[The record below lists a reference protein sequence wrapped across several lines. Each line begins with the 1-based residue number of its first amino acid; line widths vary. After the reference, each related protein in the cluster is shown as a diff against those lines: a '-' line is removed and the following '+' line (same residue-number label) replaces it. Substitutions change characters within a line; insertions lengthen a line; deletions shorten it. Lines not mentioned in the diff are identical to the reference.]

1 LRGAR
6 LCPELGVKPTRRL
19 RVQTSQFDPTR
30 TLAEQTVNP
39 HSCLSSSLFFP
50 QTNRDGRGSLFS
62 TLLGTDDSSNHGLT
76 MPESQSRR
84 LVAILAADIAGY
96 SALMGADEARTVRDL
111 KGHQAAVLP
120 MVVEFGGRVIDT
132 AGDGIL
138 AEFPSV
144 VNAVKCA
151 VAIQSKMAERN
162 VGAEPERFMEFR
174 IGVSIGDVVYDD
186 ARIYGDG
193 ISVATRLEA
202 IAEPGDIWISSKV
215 YEEVNG
221 RIDLAYQDIGEHQLK
236 NIARPVRVYRVQLG
250 KTRTGAERQLT
261 AILAADVAG
270 YSRLVE
276 NDEEGTLTQWKAHW
290 HALIQPKIKEF
301 HGRIVRVIGDGVL
314 VEFASVVD
322 AVRGAV
328 EVQRGMAARNAEVP
342 HDKRIEF
349 RMGINFGEL
358 IIDGGDFW
366 GDAVNIAARLE
377 ALAEPGG
384 ICVSG
389 RVQED
394 VKGKLDIVFE
404 DAGEQQL
411 KNIARPVRVYRIRT
425 GSEVPTPPVIPRKP
439 RAARSK
445 LRGGLVAV
453 ALLVLLGGGERVWQ
467 LVSHPFS
474 LSQVF
479 REVQAPAL
487 LPDKLSI
494 AVLPF
499 LNMSSDPEQE
509 YFSDGMTEDLI
520 TELSRLTGLFV
531 IARNSVFTFKG
542 RAVKT
547 DQVSRELGV
556 RYVIEGSVRKANNRI
571 RITAQLIDAKT
582 DYHMW
587 AQSYDR
593 DLQDVFAVQGEI
605 ARRITSAMAVKL
617 TKEEE
622 NYMGRPYT
630 SSEVA
635 WEYFMRGAELYR
647 RFTPKDNANA
657 RDLFEKAIDLDPE
670 FARAYANLAATH
682 RQDSNGRW
690 SQDPQSSEDL
700 AYRMAQ
706 KALELA
712 RKELEPKP
720 SLPYALEQ
728 MGWVLLYREKFQ
740 EASQAAEEA
749 VQRNLNYADGYALWA
764 HVLIYSGKPED
775 ALRKSQEA
783 IDLNPIYPFFY
794 DYHRGQAYYVW
805 GVLTSAQ
812 DPNASR
818 QRFEEAEKHLREAL
832 RKNNNFRPARSY
844 LVAVLSEL
852 GRQDEA
858 MKEMNI
864 SLEKGEP
871 LVKILKSGNQQL
883 AEEHMRTLTPYEN
896 KEISNRLA
904 NAWREAVR

>member
-1 LRGAR
+1 
-6 LCPELGVKPTRRL
+6 V
-19 RVQTSQFDPTR
+19 TS
-30 TLAEQTVNP
+30 VVV
-39 HSCLSSSLFFP
+39 
-50 QTNRDGRGSLFS
+50 FS

-96 SALMGADEARTVRDL
+96 SALSGADEARTVRDL

-132 AGDGIL
+132 GCDGIL
-138 AEFPSV
+138 AEFPSA

-151 VAIQSKMAERN
+151 VAIQSKMSERN
-162 VGAEPERFMEFR
+162 VGAEPERCMEFR
-174 IGVSIGDVVYDD
+174 VGLDIGDAVYDD
-186 ARIYGDG
+186 ALICGDG
-193 ISVATRLEA
+193 ISMATRLKA
-202 IAEPGDIWISSKV
+202 IAEPGSIWISSKV

-221 RIDLAYQDIGEHQLK
+221 RIDLAYQDIGEQQLK
-236 NIARPVRVYRVQLG
+236 NIVRPVRVYRVQLG

-261 AILAADVAG
+261 AILAVDVAG

-290 HALIQPKIKEF
+290 HGLIQPKIKEF

-328 EVQRGMAARNAEVP
+328 EVQRGMAERNAEVP

-404 DAGEQQL
+404 DAGEHKL

-425 GSEVPTPPVIPRKP
+425 GSGVPALPDIGRKP
-439 RAARSK
+439 RAARSR
-445 LRGGLVAV
+445 LRVGLVAV
-453 ALLVLLGGGERVWQ
+453 ALLVLLGGVWQ
-467 LVSHPFS
+467 LVSRPFF
-474 LSQVF
+474 LSRVF

-487 LPDKLSI
+487 LPDKRSI

-542 RAVKT
+542 RAVKAQ
-547 DQVSRELGV
+547 QVSQELGV

-571 RITAQLIDAKT
+571 RITAQLIDGNT
-582 DYHMW
+582 GYHMW

-622 NYMGRPYT
+622 KLMGRPYT

-647 RFTPKDNANA
+647 RFTPKDNAHA

-720 SLPYALEQ
+720 SLPFALEQ
-728 MGWVLLYREKFQ
+728 MGWVLLYREKFE
-740 EASQAAEEA
+740 EARQAAEEA
-749 VQRNLNYADGYALWA
+749 VQRNPNYADGYALWA
-764 HVLIYSGKPED
+764 HVLVYSGEPEE
-775 ALRKSQEA
+775 ALHKSQEA
-783 IDLNPIYPFFY
+783 IDRNPIYPFFY

-818 QRFEEAEKHLREAL
+818 QHFEKAEPYLREAL

-852 GRQDEA
+852 GRKDEA
-858 MKEMNI
+858 VAEMNI

-883 AEEHMRTLTPYEN
+883 ADEHIRTLTPYSN
-896 KEISNRLA
+896 LEIRDRLA
-904 NAWREAVR
+904 IAWREAAR

>member
-1 LRGAR
+1 
-6 LCPELGVKPTRRL
+6 
-19 RVQTSQFDPTR
+19 
-30 TLAEQTVNP
+30 
-39 HSCLSSSLFFP
+39 
-50 QTNRDGRGSLFS
+50 
-62 TLLGTDDSSNHGLT
+62 
-76 MPESQSRR
+76 
-84 LVAILAADIAGY
+84 
-96 SALMGADEARTVRDL
+96 
-111 KGHQAAVLP
+111 
-120 MVVEFGGRVIDT
+120 
-132 AGDGIL
+132 
-138 AEFPSV
+138 
-144 VNAVKCA
+144 
-151 VAIQSKMAERN
+151 
-162 VGAEPERFMEFR
+162 
-174 IGVSIGDVVYDD
+174 
-186 ARIYGDG
+186 
-193 ISVATRLEA
+193 
-202 IAEPGDIWISSKV
+202 
-215 YEEVNG
+215 
-221 RIDLAYQDIGEHQLK
+221 
-236 NIARPVRVYRVQLG
+236 
-250 KTRTGAERQLT
+250 
-261 AILAADVAG
+261 
-270 YSRLVE
+270 
-276 NDEEGTLTQWKAHW
+276 
-290 HALIQPKIKEF
+290 
-301 HGRIVRVIGDGVL
+301 
-314 VEFASVVD
+314 
-322 AVRGAV
+322 
-328 EVQRGMAARNAEVP
+328 
-342 HDKRIEF
+342 
-349 RMGINFGEL
+349 
-358 IIDGGDFW
+358 
-366 GDAVNIAARLE
+366 VNIAARLE

-404 DAGEQQL
+404 DAGEQKL

-487 LPDKLSI
+487 LPDKRSI

-531 IARNSVFTFKG
+531 IARDSVFTFKG
-542 RAVKT
+542 KAVKT

-571 RITAQLIDAKT
+571 RITAQLIDANT
-582 DYHMW
+582 GYQMW

-617 TKEEE
+617 TKEEDKH
-622 NYMGRPYT
+622 MGRPYT

-712 RKELEPKP
+712 RRELEPKP

-728 MGWVLLYREKFQ
+728 MGWVLLYREKHQ
-740 EASQAAEEA
+740 EARQAAEEA
-749 VQRNLNYADGYALWA
+749 VQRNLNYADAYALLA
-764 HVLIYSGKPED
+764 HVLIYSGEPEE

-783 IDLNPIYPFFY
+783 IDRNPIYPFFY

-818 QRFEEAEKHLREAL
+818 QRFEEAETHLREAL

-858 MKEMNI
+858 VKEMNI

-883 AEEHMRTLTPYEN
+883 AEEHIRTLTPYTN
-896 KEISNRLA
+896 LEIRNRLA
-904 NAWREAVR
+904 NAWREAAR